1 MRLKWKIKISAIVII
16 ALTII
21 FLAQSS
27 ADDETTLKGWGNKF
41 FDVLDQEVEDT
52 KSFQKKQWEKMK
64 KQFKWLFNRDDKEW
78 NELDKEI
85 KEKEGTTVKSEEK
98 QSEALMDKTDKMQEP
113 EEKESDKE
121 DSDWEPKTIK
131 VKKKKKKP
139 VTGYYFDGKFLKT
152 LYEDHWSTK

>member
-21 FLAQSS
+21 FLAQSR
-27 ADDETTLKGWGNKF
+27 ADDETTLKGWGQKL

-64 KQFKWLFNRDDKEW
+64 KQFKWLFSRDDKEW

-85 KEKEGTTVKSEEK
+85 KEKEDETKEEK
-98 QSEALMDKTDKMQEP
+98 
-113 EEKESDKE
+113 
-121 DSDWEPKTIK
+121 
-131 VKKKKKKP
+131 
-139 VTGYYFDGKFLKT
+139 
-152 LYEDHWSTK
+152 

>member
-21 FLAQSS
+21 FLAQSR

-64 KQFKWLFNRDDKEW
+64 KQFKWLFSRDDKEW

-85 KEKEGTTVKSEEK
+85 KEKEDETKEEK
-98 QSEALMDKTDKMQEP
+98 
-113 EEKESDKE
+113 
-121 DSDWEPKTIK
+121 
-131 VKKKKKKP
+131 
-139 VTGYYFDGKFLKT
+139 
-152 LYEDHWSTK
+152 

>member
-1 MRLKWKIKISAIVII
+1 MRLKWKIKISAKVII

-21 FLAQSS
+21 FLAQSR

-85 KEKEGTTVKSEEK
+85 KEKEDETKEEK
-98 QSEALMDKTDKMQEP
+98 
-113 EEKESDKE
+113 
-121 DSDWEPKTIK
+121 
-131 VKKKKKKP
+131 
-139 VTGYYFDGKFLKT
+139 
-152 LYEDHWSTK
+152 

>member
-21 FLAQSS
+21 FLAQSR

-85 KEKEGTTVKSEEK
+85 KEKEDETKEEK
-98 QSEALMDKTDKMQEP
+98 
-113 EEKESDKE
+113 
-121 DSDWEPKTIK
+121 
-131 VKKKKKKP
+131 
-139 VTGYYFDGKFLKT
+139 
-152 LYEDHWSTK
+152 